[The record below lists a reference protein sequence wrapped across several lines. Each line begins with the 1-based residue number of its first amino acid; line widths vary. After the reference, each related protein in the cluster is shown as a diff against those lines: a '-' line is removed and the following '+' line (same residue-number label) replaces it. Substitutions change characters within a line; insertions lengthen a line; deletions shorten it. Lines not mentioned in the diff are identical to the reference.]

1 MTNTIS
7 PRKHY
12 TTTSKTSTTTPN
24 PVTDPDFTIMYYRY
38 NKPKL
43 YPKNGQDTEYYA
55 FEDAKELD
63 TYVFKS
69 TNRQKVEASE
79 KPMIDLK
86 SATKIEAKIDP
97 KTVPIDPK
105 FDSTSSKTIEPK
117 IDSKVDISKKITK
130 PKIEPR
136 NRKFDS
142 ITSKTIEPKIDSKA
156 FLRFIS
162 KKFTE
167 SKITNK
173 PFAPLNVV
181 VPPLSLLPPKP
192 MNFKHFSPATTTTPA
207 TSNTKPRKGNF
218 LDLSKIQPES
228 VPSTFYDVP
237 LAPQDAVVNLDVPIE
252 NPIFDEV
259 HFHNDPVNPVFQP
272 ISIPNIFEESQ
283 EETTTEITKAEEE
296 EDTTNFSNDNLD
308 LDALEIEDDY
318 DSTATEQTG
327 LKPVIKLKLQ
337 GGKIKELVAISVLPV
352 EVKEDFKPRKET
364 ELQNRDIYRY
374 NRSSLRS
381 F

>member
-1 MTNTIS
+1 
-7 PRKHY
+7 
-12 TTTSKTSTTTPN
+12 
-24 PVTDPDFTIMYYRY
+24 MYYRF

-97 KTVPIDPK
+97 IDPK
-105 FDSTSSKTIEPK
+105 FDSTTSKTIEPQ
-117 IDSKVDISKKITK
+117 IDPKVDISKKITE

-142 ITSKTIEPKIDSKA
+142 TKIDPKVDISKTIEPKIDSKA

-162 KKFTE
+162 KKLTE
-167 SKITNK
+167 SKITT
-173 PFAPLNVV
+173 ATPLNVV

-192 MNFKHFSPATTTTPA
+192 MNFKHFSPA

-296 EDTTNFSNDNLD
+296 DTTNFSNDNLD

-318 DSTATEQTG
+318 DSTATEQSG

-364 ELQNRDIYRY
+364 GKLENRDIYR
-374 NRSSLRS
+374 
-381 F
+381 